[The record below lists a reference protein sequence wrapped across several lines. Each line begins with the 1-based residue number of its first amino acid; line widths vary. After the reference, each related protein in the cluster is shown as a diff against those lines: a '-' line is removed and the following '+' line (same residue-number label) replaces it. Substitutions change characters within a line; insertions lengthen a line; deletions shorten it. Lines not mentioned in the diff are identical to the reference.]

1 MNNDLKTI
9 FYIGLGLLSDASE
22 NALLLRDE
30 FLKKGKELYDKG
42 IVKNEE
48 LKHNVKEKI
57 KKNVTI
63 INIKNRVNFED
74 YMENIDNLTLVERK
88 KLMSALNKKGWT
100 DDNEGQG
107 DKKSK

>member
-74 YMENIDNLTLVERK
+74 YLENIDNLTLVERK
-88 KLMSALNKKGWT
+88 KLMKALNKKGWT
-100 DDNEGQG
+100 DDNEAQG